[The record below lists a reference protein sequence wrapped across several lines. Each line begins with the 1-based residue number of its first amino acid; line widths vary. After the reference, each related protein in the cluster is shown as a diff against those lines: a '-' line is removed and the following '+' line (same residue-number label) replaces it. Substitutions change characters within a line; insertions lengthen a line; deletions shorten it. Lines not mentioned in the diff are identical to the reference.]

1 MRWYSL
7 ERDARDSG
15 ANLDCCRCWCSVINE
30 RQAVSAMTVAA
41 SRSHSH
47 RPCLILIDASLY
59 VSTAVGGRLI
69 SSSPCP
75 VSAPVSVLAN
85 QSLRQYSRAGGLHGG
100 WSFRLCLSLLSSRVI
115 GPSPAFSR
123 RRLAAGSW
131 SLVRRFTCP
140 EVHLT

>member
-75 VSAPVSVLAN
+75 VSAPVSVLAD
-85 QSLRQYSRAGGLHGG
+85 QSLWQYSHVRAVCMAGGHFGCVCR
-100 WSFRLCLSLLSSRVI
+100 FCHR
-115 GPSPAFSR
+115 A
-123 RRLAAGSW
+123 
-131 SLVRRFTCP
+131 SLVQVRRS
-140 EVHLT
+140 VGDV